1 MSKTKVDVPHIFLKR
16 GNCIPLALAHITG
29 EYQHI
34 QTGLSDTDNR
44 DNMYAASR
52 FSRTYRQA
60 LTLTHC
66 KLVPHT
72 GFAIDADGVYLLH
85 TDGAGSPHCIG
96 VTVKDAKSSVIIW
109 DGEEQFALPWSEFN
123 LIVNS
128 AIDASSFITFRVFS
142 SADACIWPTDID
154 KADLEALLELQA
166 GGKKA
171 SSTLKRPA
179 SANLQTVCKKV
190 AKPVLRRPAA
200 GCDGA
205 DSESE
210 CNSEPSIDLEPLD
223 VTDPADEAIVVVGD
237 KLLALLKSEVA
248 ATKRLTKFSPV
259 DRCPLCPFRRFPHR
273 FAGASATRVRQHMTT
288 YHVPSTQFCCSGT
301 KQLKVVIA
309 LYDNDILMRQ
319 VPCKLLS
326 RSAEIVRNTVFPEI
340 QSNIMIIDKLLRV
353 VFDHDGIKFVNA
365 DYAIN
370 DEIVRRVGNLFYT
383 RRFAELLL
391 REVLIYNGKMKS
403 VMQRIAIQ
411 VASQGCEIANLLPVN
426 GKSWWPMVEDVFASP
441 AVQALRYV
449 LLAELETHTEYTSIS
464 IDATLRICL
473 SILGQSAKKDT
484 ASAYSAGDSVKR
496 VLSVKGRTGAV
507 LAMIPMSAET
517 SEVVTKALSDNMSV
531 IAKQQ
536 VKFVFCDNASPKLLT
551 HLSTIFPVLETLAL
565 DPVHLPIVYEYSTW
579 RKRTPGSIFLR
590 TIMATWFYFQC
601 IVLYFTVNCY
611 YFVVCDG
618 CFYTPSTCKAK
629 FNKRDN
635 TRTANSWGPF
645 YCGDSTDKLDKAES
659 IMRQKIL
666 DRLGDAF
673 NRME

>member
-1 MSKTKVDVPHIFLKR
+1 
-16 GNCIPLALAHITG
+16 
-29 EYQHI
+29 
-34 QTGLSDTDNR
+34 
-44 DNMYAASR
+44 
-52 FSRTYRQA
+52 
-60 LTLTHC
+60 
-66 KLVPHT
+66 
-72 GFAIDADGVYLLH
+72 
-85 TDGAGSPHCIG
+85 
-96 VTVKDAKSSVIIW
+96 
-109 DGEEQFALPWSEFN
+109 
-123 LIVNS
+123 
-128 AIDASSFITFRVFS
+128 
-142 SADACIWPTDID
+142 
-154 KADLEALLELQA
+154 
-166 GGKKA
+166 
-171 SSTLKRPA
+171 
-179 SANLQTVCKKV
+179 
-190 AKPVLRRPAA
+190 
-200 GCDGA
+200 
-205 DSESE
+205 
-210 CNSEPSIDLEPLD
+210 
-223 VTDPADEAIVVVGD
+223 
-237 KLLALLKSEVA
+237 
-248 ATKRLTKFSPV
+248 
-259 DRCPLCPFRRFPHR
+259 
-273 FAGASATRVRQHMTT
+273 MTT
-288 YHVPSTQFCCSGT
+288 YHVPSAQFCCSGT

-319 VPCKLLS
+319 VHCKLLS

-464 IDATLRICL
+464 IDATLRFCL
-473 SILGQSAKKDT
+473 SILGLSAKKDT

-590 TIMATWFYFQC
+590 TIMA
-601 IVLYFTVNCY
+601 
-611 YFVVCDG
+611 
-618 CFYTPSTCKAK
+618 K

-635 TRTANSWGPF
+635 TRIASSWGPF

-666 DRLGDAF
+666 DRSMSSTRATTIQNALKGNQPWYTRIDYIESLAALVALYPSEVTRIAPGPNKQVYKILWSAAAIDRIEWMFNNMRIRHSMAASECTLLPSGTASNEALHAELNRCFRSTQSIHQSTIRLKLQILCFAKLVSHTGAMYRPTIKQMASSHVLARSLVGSVWTTESWREWRDELSAHRHMNKADLPLKSRRVQEIAKVKQHMLKRPASSSTGSAKASKLPGLLKKKRTAF
-673 NRME
+673 TRQRKGKLLRQGQHVCK